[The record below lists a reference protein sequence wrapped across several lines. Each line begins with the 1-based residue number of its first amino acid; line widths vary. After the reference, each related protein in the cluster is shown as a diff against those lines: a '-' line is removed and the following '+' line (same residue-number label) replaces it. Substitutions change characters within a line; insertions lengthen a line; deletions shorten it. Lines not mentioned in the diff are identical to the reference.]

1 MVSLGLGSK
10 LCLVLSKDCLPIHG
24 ILLIKLLNHMVSLGL
39 GSKLCLV
46 LCKYRLPIGGFL
58 LIESLNHTTSLAL
71 GPKFLSIAGKDSFTL
86 NQILTNLSHLGLAV
100 DLSNDSRC
108 LGLGS
113 KLCLVL
119 SKDCLPIHGILL
131 IKLLN
136 HMVSL
141 GLGSKLCLV
150 LS

>member
-46 LCKYRLPIGGFL
+46 LSKDCLPIGGFL
-58 LIESLNHTTSLAL
+58 LIKLLNHTTSLAL
-71 GPKFLSIAGKDSFTL
+71 GPKFLSIASKDSFTL
-86 NQILTNLSHLGLAV
+86 NQILNDLCHLGLAV

-108 LGLGS
+108 
-113 KLCLVL
+113 
-119 SKDCLPIHGILL
+119 
-131 IKLLN
+131 
-136 HMVSL
+136 
-141 GLGSKLCLV
+141 
-150 LS
+150 